1 LNNQDSVKKLILID
15 ASGIPKTDPDPLA
28 LRMARTPIL
37 GSIFKY
43 ITPNSFITKNL
54 KDVSYDDSK
63 VTDALVEQYNDLA
76 LRPGNRQAF
85 IDRTSVVHSDRSDEL
100 QYLLTLTLLI
110 WGKEDNWV
118 PMSSFEKFK
127 VLIPNLKTTLL
138 DKIGHVP
145 MEEDP
150 KLTSKI
156 VDDFLQ
162 Q

>member
-1 LNNQDSVKKLILID
+1 
-15 ASGIPKTDPDPLA
+15 
-28 LRMARTPIL
+28 
-37 GSIFKY
+37 
-43 ITPNSFITKNL
+43 
-54 KDVSYDDSK
+54 
-63 VTDALVEQYNDLA
+63 
-76 LRPGNRQAF
+76 
-85 IDRTSVVHSDRSDEL
+85 EL
-100 QYLLTLTLLI
+100 QYLLTPTLLI